1 MEHFLLFSFQTGKKS
16 SLHTWQLKTIGVEAE
31 VLFSKATIW
40 SKHSSSGAWSW
51 LTGILRAST
60 LETLKIKHV
69 KKGYSLICVFKL
81 IHISLQLLY
90 CPYCV
95 AVFYRVSHIE
105 MCDCNLIKMPRSR
118 SKSINTTPP
127 LILNTQTPS
136 PRSVVVARSRPL
148 QGQKIDKERTRAKSL
163 GSSRWVKISHMLFL

>member
-1 MEHFLLFSFQTGKKS
+1 MFSCPPYSKCLKKLSNFHLHQQNIFWFLVLVFGFSWSNEWNIFFFFSFQTGKKS

-60 LETLKIKHV
+60 LETLKVKHL
-69 KKGYSLICVFKL
+69 KKDYSLICVFRL

-90 CPYCV
+90 CPYNVLFC
-95 AVFYRVSHIE
+95 R
-105 MCDCNLIKMPRSR
+105 L
-118 SKSINTTPP
+118 
-127 LILNTQTPS
+127 
-136 PRSVVVARSRPL
+136 L
-148 QGQKIDKERTRAKSL
+148 QGA
-163 GSSRWVKISHMLFL
+163 SHWNVWL